1 MGKKMKSILKVGL
14 PIGLGVFLIWNSY
27 VKTSPADRELILFHI
42 RQVDLLWISISLII
56 GLISHLARA
65 FRWNY
70 LLAPMGYN
78 PRFENNIM
86 IIMMAY
92 LANMGIPR
100 SGEFL
105 RATALATYE
114 KVPFQKGF
122 GTIVTERMIDLI
134 MLLLVIL
141 IALFSQTDIILNFL
155 SENGLGL
162 TGSGVVLLIGI
173 GGLFG
178 LRWFLNRSKSP
189 ASDKLRTFIRGLLEG
204 VLSIF
209 SMPNK
214 WPFLAYTLLI
224 WACYFAMFWVIKFTV
239 PDAQNLSFGA
249 LLVGFVA
256 GAFAMA
262 ATPGGLGLYPIAVGQ
277 ALMLFGLPDTSG
289 DAFGWIMWIAQ
300 TLMVFFLGALSF
312 LILPLWNRKR

>member
-1 MGKKMKSILKVGL
+1 MKSILKVGL